1 MTEPAITPELVA
13 KHNLTPDEYAKIK
26 DILGREPGYTE
37 LGIFSVMWSEHC
49 SYKNTRPL
57 LKTFPT
63 KSPKILVGAGEE
75 NAGII
80 DIGDGIAIAFKI
92 ESHNHPSAVEPF
104 QGAATGV
111 GGIVRDIF
119 TMGARPVC
127 AVNSLRFGELSN
139 SEVRRLFSGVVS
151 GIAHYGNCFG
161 IPTVAGEVYFDKS
174 YEGNPLVNAFCLGV
188 LRHEQIARGA
198 AKGIGNPVF
207 YVGPATGRDGL
218 AGAAFASQDLTE
230 ESAEQQRGAVQVGDP
245 FMEKLVCEACL
256 ELLATGVV
264 AGIQDMGAAGL
275 TCSTC
280 ETAARAGTGIEIE
293 LDKVPQRVPNMS
305 SYEIMLS
312 ESQERMLIIVKK
324 GHEAEVQRIF
334 DKWDLPWAE
343 VGVVTDTGRMVVR
356 HHGTIIADI
365 PAKKIADESPIY
377 QRASAEPKYLA
388 EVRAFTLDGI
398 ADTTDAVSNLKT
410 LMAWPTI
417 ASKNWVYRQY
427 DYLVRDNTLVSP
439 GSDAAVLRIKEDSLP
454 GGAVEGKPVPEKI
467 IAISVDCNGGY
478 VYLDPYEG
486 GKIAVAEACRNLACS
501 GAVPLGAT
509 DNLNYGNPHNPE
521 LFYQLKESVRG
532 LADACRHFNAPVTGG
547 NCSLYNQSP
556 NGPID
561 PTPTVAV
568 VGLIEKSE
576 HITTQWFK
584 DEGDV
589 IVLLGNVVDRGDK
602 LSGLGGSAYLKQI
615 IGKKTGTPPR
625 LDMEREKALH
635 DALRGWIAQGAVKS
649 AHDCS
654 EGGLAVALAE
664 SCISQQVARETPR
677 LIGANIDLTVLSAP
691 QPGEDAGSRRRVD
704 ALLFGEGQSR
714 IVISCTPQNAAK
726 IIGQAKI
733 LDIPAA
739 QIGTVG
745 GDKLTIKAPQGEFA
759 WACAEL
765 HDLWWNSIRRAME
778 S

>member
-1 MTEPAITPELVA
+1 MVEPAITPELVQ
-13 KHNLTPDEYAKIK
+13 KHNLTPDEFARVKE
-26 DILGREPGYTE
+26 ILGRDPTYTE

-49 SYKNTRPL
+49 SYKNTRPV
-57 LKTFPT
+57 LKLFPT

-80 DIGDGIAIAFKI
+80 DIGDGLAIAFKI

-111 GGIVRDIF
+111 GGIIRDIF
-119 TMGARPVC
+119 TMGARPIC

-139 SEVRRLFSGVVS
+139 PEVRRLFAGVVG

-161 IPTVAGEVYFDKS
+161 IPTIAGEVYFDKC

-245 FMEKLVCEACL
+245 FMEKLVLEACL
-256 ELLATGVV
+256 ELLATGAV

-293 LDKVPQRVPNMS
+293 LSKVPQRGPNMS
-305 SYEIMLS
+305 PYEIMLS
-312 ESQERMLIIVKK
+312 ESQERMLIIVHR
-324 GHEAEVQRIF
+324 GREAEVQKIF

-343 VGVVTDTGRMVVR
+343 VGYVTDTGRMVVKN
-356 HHGTIIADI
+356 HGAIVADI
-365 PAKKIADESPIY
+365 PAAKLANDAPIY
-377 QRASAEPKYLA
+377 QREFREPAYLKK
-388 EVRAFTLDGI
+388 VREFTLANVPD
-398 ADTTDAVSNLKT
+398 LKDPVPV
-410 LMAWPTI
+410 LKELLAWPSI

-427 DYLVRDNTLVSP
+427 DHMVRDGTIVAP
-439 GSDAAVLRIKEDSLP
+439 GSDAAVLHIKNDSLP
-454 GGAVEGKPVPEKI
+454 QTNQNGKQISKF
-467 IAISVDCNGGY
+467 IAISVDCNATY

-509 DNLNYGNPHNPE
+509 DNLNFGNPHNPE
-521 LFYQLKESVRG
+521 IFYQLRKSVEG
-532 LADACRHFNAPVTGG
+532 LAEACRVFEAPVTGG
-547 NCSLYNQSP
+547 NVSLYNQNPS
-556 NGPID
+556 GPID

-568 VGLIEKSE
+568 VGQIAKRE

-589 IVLLGNVVDRGDK
+589 VLLLGDVADTSDP
-602 LSGLGGSAYLKQI
+602 LQGLGGSAYLQCIKNL
-615 IGKKTGTPPR
+615 KTGTPPR
-625 LDMEREKALH
+625 IDLQKEKQLH
-635 DALRGWIAQGAVKS
+635 DALRHLIVNVSGIRS

-654 EGGLAVALAE
+654 EGGLLVALAE
-664 SCISQQVARETPR
+664 CCISHHVARETPR
-677 LIGANIDLTVLSAP
+677 LLGANIDLTGLTSA
-691 QPGEDAGSRRRVD
+691 RLD
-704 ALLFGEGQSR
+704 ALLFGETQSR
-714 IVISCTPQNAAK
+714 IIISVSARDLQK
-726 IIGQAKI
+726 IRSTAETLGLRVTELGK
-733 LDIPAA
+733 
-739 QIGTVG
+739 VG
-745 GDKLTIKAPQGEFA
+745 GATLSVKVGQREFQ
-759 WACAEL
+759 WRLEQL
-765 HDLWWNSIRRAME
+765 HDLWWNSIARAMQV
-778 S
+778 